1 MNALLYV
8 LSALLSIAA
17 AMGVIG
23 FLFFAAV
30 LVDRALERTEFRI
43 RFDIP
48 TTDDPKDW
56 TR

>member
-8 LSALLSIAA
+8 LSGLLAIAA
-17 AMGVIG
+17 ALGAIG

-48 TTDDPKDW
+48 TTDDQKDW